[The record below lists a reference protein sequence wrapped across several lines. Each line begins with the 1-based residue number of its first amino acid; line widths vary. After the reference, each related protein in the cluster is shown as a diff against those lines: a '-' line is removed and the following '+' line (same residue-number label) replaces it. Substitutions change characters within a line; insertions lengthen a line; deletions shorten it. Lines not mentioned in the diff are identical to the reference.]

1 MANKILIQKKFK
13 NSDLMGDGLDSLG
26 ANEKDGINR
35 AIVKRD
41 YTM

>member
-1 MANKILIQKKFK
+1 LIQKKFK
-13 NSDLMGDGLDSLG
+13 NSDLLNDGFDSLG
-26 ANEKDGINR
+26 ANEKEGINR